1 MRLANSPHLSAS
13 QLQAELARRPGLV
26 PIWLDTGRKLVWWAD
41 LSTWHCFDGFF
52 HQSLTAYEAVLG
64 RPADQFLTSSE
75 VLLQPALVEDNLQPN
90 VFIFH
95 AGRCGSTLLARFL
108 ARCRN
113 YSLLSEAAPHNQ
125 IWDWMPD
132 TPADMRQN
140 LYRNLIA
147 ATGRRRIATHS
158 ALIVKFTSYNILHFA
173 AIRAAYPEVP
183 ALFLFRQPDAII
195 ASYRREPPAWKCDD
209 PTQSVEEFFRQAAAV
224 REPGFRRLN
233 LSSLTADNMPRLL
246 RYFGLDPD
254 PISYRQMLE
263 EFAFDPKPAGRRVA
277 FEPRGAKP
285 EPAHAGLQSLYG
297 ELVERESEDWRE
309 PTSCIMR

>member
-1 MRLANSPHLSAS
+1 MQLANFPHLSAG
-13 QLQAELARRPGLV
+13 QLQVELAHRPGLV
-26 PIWLDTGRKLVWWAD
+26 PIRLDTSRMLVCWAD

-52 HQSLTAYEAVLG
+52 HQSFTAFEAVLG
-64 RPADQFLTSSE
+64 QPPDQFLTSAE
-75 VLLQPALVEDNLQPN
+75 VLLQPALVVDNLPPN

-132 TPADMRQN
+132 TPAEMRQN

-147 ATGRRRIATHS
+147 ATARRRIAVHS

-173 AIRAAYPEVP
+173 AIRAAYPDVP
-183 ALFLFRQPDAII
+183 ALFLFRRPEAII
-195 ASYRREPPAWKCDD
+195 ASYRREPPAWKCDH
-209 PTQSVEEFFRQAAAV
+209 PTRSVEEFFRQAAAV
-224 REPGFRRLN
+224 REPAFRRLN
-233 LSSLTADNMPRLL
+233 LSNLTAGNMPRLL
-246 RYFGLDPD
+246 RYFGLNPD

-263 EFAFDPKPAGRRVA
+263 EFAFDPKPAGWRVP
-277 FEPRGAKP
+277 FEPRREVQ
-285 EPAHAGLQSLYG
+285 EPAHAGLQSLYA
-297 ELVERESEDWRE
+297 ELVERESEDWSE
-309 PTSCIMR
+309 PAPA